1 MEENNVNTINM
12 NEDEMFEII
21 VPLDSEKE
29 NIIVFHNPSLTY
41 RRRVK

>member
-1 MEENNVNTINM
+1 MEENNVNTIKM

-29 NIIVFHNPSLTY
+29 NIIVISQSEPDLS
-41 RRRVK
+41 

>member
-29 NIIVFHNPSLTY
+29 NIIVISQSEPDLS
-41 RRRVK
+41 